1 MVRAGARKRGAA
13 VLILRFLTRGSLT
26 LGLTGELRTDE
37 QKIFSRYGTVSRKLP
52 CPQTQA
58 RSIRWSEGQT
68 TVSAP
73 HSNQTCTF
81 GRQKSSR
88 IFTCQ
93 CGPPPKLKGREELE
107 AVCLSDMMVGA
118 ACQLS
123 MLRLRL
129 KCSHGNHSTPPLAE
143 PQNRSVF
150 VVAMRSTQIPNPC
163 WNLRMAELRVVDVQ
177 TNTRKELP
185 R

>member
-1 MVRAGARKRGAA
+1 M
-13 VLILRFLTRGSLT
+13 F
-26 LGLTGELRTDE
+26 
-37 QKIFSRYGTVSRKLP
+37 FSRYGTSEAALP
-52 CPQTQA
+52 SDSEDGSSKHSMVGRTDYSFF
-58 RSIRWSEGQT
+58 RSTFKPNLHIRASEIFQNFHMP
-68 TVSAP
+68 VRAP
-73 HSNQTCTF
+73 AEIKRQ
-81 GRQKSSR
+81 GRS
-88 IFTCQ
+88 
-93 CGPPPKLKGREELE
+93 
-107 AVCLSDMMVGA
+107 CLSDMPVMFGA

-129 KCSHGNHSTPPLAE
+129 KCSHGNHSTPPLTG